1 VGLYRG
7 LGRANAAA
15 RLKGGGWPQNLEVRW
30 VEVRQHP
37 VGPPTANGGRGE
49 TANQDL
55 DQDPLPGVPL
65 GKEVRRPSSV
75 KKAAG
80 YANWG
85 LSPSTGKIV
94 EVKRGV
100 GVPGSRKRRLGG
112 GPWG

>member
-37 VGPPTANGGRGE
+37 V
-49 TANQDL
+49 
-55 DQDPLPGVPL
+55 
-65 GKEVRRPSSV
+65 EVRRPSSV

-80 YANWG
+80 CTNWG